1 MLINLYKYY
10 IMDLNGIIFPS
21 PRFDYSITGYENDL
35 IFIPKPSPNKHLP
48 SYVPCLFLQA
58 KLKLLSKFYLIFF
71 HGNAEDIFIAKD
83 IADKIRD
90 NLYVYIVDVRLIF

>member
-1 MLINLYKYY
+1 
-10 IMDLNGIIFPS
+10 MDLNGIIFPS

-35 IFIPKPSPNKHLP
+35 IFIPKCNSKIQQNT
-48 SYVPCLFLQA
+48 YIPCLFLQA

-83 IADKIRD
+83 IADKVRD
-90 NLYVYIVDVRLIF
+90 NLYVYSINIRLML